1 METSSVNPQ
10 VAVPANG
17 IVQPVSAVPVPFS
30 SVPMKYPTQTVSPS
44 SMASKALNAGFLGF
58 VVVST
63 GVMGANLTKVT
74 KGEMGVGQAVG
85 DSVIKG
91 ASGAVAAAS
100 AAAATDTLTSGGL
113 AGLAVTLA
121 TATGVSYL
129 MNRVKS

>member
-1 METSSVNPQ
+1 METSSVN
-10 VAVPANG
+10 
-17 IVQPVSAVPVPFS
+17 VQPQGTLSAVPVQVSTVS
-30 SVPMKYPTQTVSPS
+30 SVPMNYSTQTVSLS
-44 SMASKALNAGFLGF
+44 SVTSKALNAGFLGF

-100 AAAATDTLTSGGL
+100 ASAATSTLTSGGL
-113 AGLAVTLA
+113 TGLAVTLA

-129 MNRVKS
+129 INRVKS